1 MIKEFVDVWDA
12 HKGEL
17 EDTFRAEYPG
27 SYQDIV
33 EAVVTLIHK
42 YLHDVSGVAYS
53 IPDPTR
59 ITSIDHGDYQ
69 GTLLF
74 IIADTSYQPDDFWF
88 VKVSY
93 GSCSGCDTLQSIE
106 YGPDDDKL
114 VDYMTLALH
123 ILQGLTV
130 LSDSEDYL

>member
-17 EDTFRAEYPG
+17 EDTFRAEYPD

-42 YLHDVSGVAYS
+42 HLADVVYYR
-53 IPDPTR
+53 PDPTR
-59 ITSIDHGDYQ
+59 ISIIDHGDYQ

-93 GSCSGCDTLQSIE
+93 GSCSGCDTLESIID
-106 YGPDDDKL
+106 GPDDNKL
-114 VDYMTLALH
+114 GDYMTLALH

-130 LSDSEDYL
+130 LSDSED